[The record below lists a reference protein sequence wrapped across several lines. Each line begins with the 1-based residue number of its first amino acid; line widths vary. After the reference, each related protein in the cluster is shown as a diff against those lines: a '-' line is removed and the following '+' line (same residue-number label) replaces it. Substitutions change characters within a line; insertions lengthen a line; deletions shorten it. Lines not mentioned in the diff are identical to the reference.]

1 MIEYTGE
8 LIDEDE
14 VLRRSGKKFLY
25 IFSLNDKW
33 AKDGAVGGS
42 GAEYINHSCDGN
54 LTSYTYKG
62 HIYLS
67 SNRRIE
73 AGEELTYDYHITG
86 GDYDVPCE
94 CGTAKCRG
102 SLRDDVKPKRKR

>member
-1 MIEYTGE
+1 VIEYTGE